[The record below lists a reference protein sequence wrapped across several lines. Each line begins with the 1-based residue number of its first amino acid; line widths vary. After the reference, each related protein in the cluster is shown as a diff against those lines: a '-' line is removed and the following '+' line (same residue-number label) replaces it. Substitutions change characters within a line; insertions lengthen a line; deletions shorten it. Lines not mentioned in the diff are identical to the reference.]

1 MALDL
6 NAGTKTK
13 LKNFATLIESFQ
25 VMNQKVNAFELAE
38 HVTKAAGL
46 MKSFGEDLTPEG
58 IARMENIEELLN
70 GIKDFVDGQQE
81 LVDAS
86 GSLAEFLEDVSLA
99 TDLDQEDENDDRVAL
114 MTIHLAKG
122 LEFPYVYIVGMEED
136 LFPSAMSMNT
146 RSELEEERRL
156 FYVALT
162 RAEKQAYLTYTL
174 SRYRWGRPVD
184 AEPSRFIQEIDEK
197 YIEFAT
203 TPPSQRSNPMLDA
216 SIFGD
221 VPQNTVRFKKP
232 SPAQKP
238 QPSRSVVPKN
248 LKPVQAGAKALP
260 YDGEMSV
267 GLRVSHMRFG
277 KGTIVALE
285 GRAADQN
292 ATIHFDQAGE
302 KKLLLRFAKLDL
314 IDS

>member
-1 MALDL
+1 M
-6 NAGTKTK
+6 
-13 LKNFATLIESFQ
+13 
-25 VMNQKVNAFELAE
+25 
-38 HVTKAAGL
+38 
-46 MKSFGEDLTPEG
+46 
-58 IARMENIEELLN
+58 
-70 GIKDFVDGQQE
+70 
-81 LVDAS
+81 
-86 GSLAEFLEDVSLA
+86 
-99 TDLDQEDENDDRVAL
+99 
-114 MTIHLAKG
+114 
-122 LEFPYVYIVGMEED
+122 
-136 LFPSAMSMNT
+136 
-146 RSELEEERRL
+146 
-156 FYVALT
+156 ALT

-203 TPPSQRSNPMLDA
+203 PPPSQRSNPMLDA

-232 SPAQKP
+232 SPAQKS
-238 QPSRSVVPKN
+238 QPARTVVPKN